1 MTFELYWVYI
11 HINLYIYLFN
21 KLYDDYLLFYVD
33 KKLTT
38 NEIIFEQELL
48 MNQSSQTP
56 ATTSIGC
63 HHKLNTAKTVVIN
76 DTYFTRASNLKKEK
90 AFTLIELIITIAI
103 IAIIAAIATPY
114 IITQLAAAEAKRMRY
129 SISNT
134 LSLAKAESLIRRQ
147 NLLVC
152 LSDDSSTCDKNSN
165 SVLILFA
172 DNDDNKNFDADV
184 DLLLNVQE
192 LNPKYATLH
201 LRASGRNHIK
211 FFGDT
216 GMPRG
221 HFGHIKY
228 CPSSTYNNAKYQ
240 VSFSQVGIIRYKP
253 NSSHP
258 TDCD

>member
-1 MTFELYWVYI
+1 
-11 HINLYIYLFN
+11 
-21 KLYDDYLLFYVD
+21 
-33 KKLTT
+33 
-38 NEIIFEQELL
+38 

-56 ATTSIGC
+56 AITSTYC
-63 HHKLNTAKTVVIN
+63 DHKLNTVEILVIN
-76 DTYFTRASNLKKEK
+76 DHYSTCASNLEKQK

-103 IAIIAAIATPY
+103 IAIIITVATPY
-114 IITQLAAAEAKRMRY
+114 VLTQLAAMEAKRIMY
-129 SISNT
+129 DISNT
-134 LSLAKAESLIRRQ
+134 LSIAKAESLIRRQ

-152 LSDDSSTCDKNSN
+152 LSDDNITCDKNSD
-165 SVLILFA
+165 SVLLLFA
-172 DNDDNKNFDADV
+172 DKNDNKRFDADV
-184 DLLLNVQE
+184 DLLLNVQR
-192 LNPKYATLH
+192 LDPKYATLH
-201 LRASGRNHIK
+201 LRAGSRNHIK

>member
-1 MTFELYWVYI
+1 MSQ
-11 HINLYIYLFN
+11 
-21 KLYDDYLLFYVD
+21 
-33 KKLTT
+33 LTKP
-38 NEIIFEQELL
+38 
-48 MNQSSQTP
+48 P
-56 ATTSIGC
+56 AATSAPC
-63 HHKLNTAKTVVIN
+63 YHKLNSTDILMTNGHDDICLP
-76 DTYFTRASNLKKEK
+76 TLKKQK

-103 IAIIAAIATPY
+103 IAIIITVATPY
-114 IITQLAAAEAKRMRY
+114 VLTQLAAMEAKRIRY
-129 SISNT
+129 DISNT
-134 LSLAKAESLIRRQ
+134 LSIAKAESLIRRQ

-152 LSDDSSTCDKNSN
+152 LSDDNSTCNKNSN
-165 SVLILFA
+165 SALLLFA
-172 DNDDNKNFDADV
+172 DNNDNKNFDADV
-184 DLLLNVQE
+184 DLLLNVQR
-192 LNPKYATLH
+192 LDPKYATLH
-201 LRASGRNHIK
+201 LRAGSRNHIK